1 MGSLEN
7 LSASVRLAESKKSSL
22 RKAILLLLLEWKGLD
37 QQLDSTEHAFEGCA
51 RELES
56 REERLNSIRESL
68 DTRAKQLEER
78 ESEFHAFQEEKI
90 SDLNAK
96 AEQLDSIWESVD
108 NSLEE
113 AQYREEK
120 LEEQQKLV
128 EGVFERLELEESKL
142 EVLRDSVRE
151 MLEEIRSKEKLVVNR
166 SKEMDCI
173 QDWMERRRKKLY
185 GKEERLQEWEKV
197 LDARA
202 KELDSK
208 ELKVKERERDLDARA
223 KLNEEGKKEIELKEK
238 EIESR
243 SKQLDS
249 VKKFSSQR
257 FKEFWVMK
265 KKLISDE
272 KLLEERVKELEIK
285 EKDLEMRVLNAPVK
299 IEPLEEMPLHDYADI
314 IFCITM
320 GAKDLQI
327 FLNERARDHDTMSD
341 EVFRALRFSLDPAKL
356 ILDAM
361 QGFYPP
367 HLKKGDVE
375 FEGSVVRRSCIL
387 LLEQLM
393 RMSPE
398 IQPRVK
404 EEALKLAEEWK
415 AKMRVRAENSL
426 EVLGFL
432 HLLAA
437 YGLTSAFDSDELSS
451 LFETVAEHS
460 QSLELCRL
468 LLSTDRVPDLVHY
481 LINKNHHLVAI
492 KFVCSFGVHDKFP
505 PVLLLKDCLKRIN
518 ITKGLLM
525 PNKGNEPRE
534 ARNRAIDK
542 RVAALR
548 DVIKCIADNKLDSVY
563 SAKVVEGH
571 IEWLIR
577 QKEDSNCT
585 ASAPSN
591 ISQEQQIGEK
601 KHMPSTTAALST
613 KALPAA
619 PVPSKAASSVLGP
632 ATAFSLILAKMD
644 GKRLLSFLNEHVED
658 HEMMR
663 DEVFTALQLSF
674 DPATLVLNAIQ
685 GFHPPH
691 TKTGDEEFE
700 SAVIRSSCM
709 LLLEQLI
716 RLSPHIKARVR
727 EAAAELAI
735 EWKYEMRVETANP
748 LDSLA
753 FLLLLGAYNLGAYF
767 DINEFPSLF
776 ENLAQHSHA
785 SELCQLLGF
794 SEKIQASGI
803 INRQA
808 NIEQSTSENLQLND
822 AVTSS
827 SKDPRHDIS
836 SLDANTNGK
845 RKMHTSVDSEAPTC
859 FKNSSDPAKLV
870 LDAVQGSY
878 HSITEGNKSF
888 KLDVTTSFSSLL
900 EQLMRFSPEIKPCV
914 IQEAVVFA
922 VEWRTRLLES
932 TPKPSEVKRSTFKE
946 SDSTGLGKPVSG
958 PHNKLFSA
966 HSRASSGLWRSM
978 TKTEVVSSCL
988 ADIIQHLSQKGE
1000 QLLAIRYIYAFG
1012 LADEFPSVPLLEK
1025 HLHTSKEL
1033 AEKLRE
1039 EGQNSPEAQNK
1050 AIITEI
1056 LALRRAI
1063 KCIAAH
1069 SLEYSS
1075 ENLRIRIVQLQK
1087 QKVKPKDC
1095 ITFAAQKAQ
1104 SQQQETKKR
1113 PVLASILPL
1122 KAERQ
1127 RQQAIKRPRVTVPGE
1142 AAPSA
1147 ATSYSTYSTHQSPTL
1162 HQGAEAVPRG
1172 GTAHLVHWAHES
1184 PYQHQGGPFVQQGGS
1199 YCFHSIEA
1207 PSEDQGGLFTE
1218 QSGPSRGASSVNY
1231 GLLGSRPVMPHM
1243 SHLAWQR

>member
-7 LSASVRLAESKKSSL
+7 LSASVRVAESKKSSL
-22 RKAILLLLLEWKGLD
+22 RKAMLILLLEWKDLD
-37 QQLDSTEHAFEGCA
+37 QQLDSTQHAFEGCV

-68 DTRAKQLEER
+68 DKRAKQLEER
-78 ESEFHAFQEEKI
+78 ENEFQAFQEEKI

-96 AEQLDSIWESVD
+96 AEQLDSIRESVD

-128 EGVFERLELEESKL
+128 EGVFERLESEESKL

-166 SKEMDCI
+166 AKEMDCI

-185 GKEERLQEWEKV
+185 GKEERFVEWEKL
-197 LDARA
+197 LDSRA

-208 ELKVKERERDLDARA
+208 ELKLKERERDLDARA

-272 KLLEERVKELEIK
+272 KLLEERAKELEIK

-314 IFCITM
+314 RFCITM

-327 FLNERARDHDTMSD
+327 FLNERARDHDMMSD

-367 HLKKGDVE
+367 HLKKGDAE

-404 EEALKLAEEWK
+404 EEALKLAVEWK
-415 AKMRVRAENSL
+415 AKMRVKAENSL

-437 YGLTSAFDSDELSS
+437 YGLASAFDSDELPS

-460 QSLELCRL
+460 QSLELCQL
-468 LLSTDRVPDLVHY
+468 LVSTDRVPD
-481 LINKNHHLVAI
+481 
-492 KFVCSFGVHDKFP
+492 
-505 PVLLLKDCLKRIN
+505 CLKRIK

-563 SAKVVEGH
+563 SSKVVEGR

-577 QKEDSNCT
+577 QKEDSKCT
-585 ASAPSN
+585 ASALSN
-591 ISQEQQIGEK
+591 FSQEQQMGEK
-601 KHMPSTTAALST
+601 KHMSSSTAALST

-619 PVPSKAASSVLGP
+619 PVPKNAASSVLGP

-644 GKRLLSFLNEHVED
+644 AKRLLSFLNEHVED

-700 SAVIRSSCM
+700 AGVIRNSCM

-727 EAAAELAI
+727 EAATELAI
-735 EWKYEMRVETANP
+735 EWNYEMRVKTANP

-767 DINEFPSLF
+767 DTNELPSLF

-803 INRQA
+803 INHQA
-808 NIEQSTSENLQLND
+808 NIEQSMSENLQLND
-822 AVTSS
+822 TVASS
-827 SKDPRHDIS
+827 SKGPRHDIS
-836 SLDANTNGK
+836 SLDDNTNGK
-845 RKMHTSVDSEAPTC
+845 RKMHTSVDSKAPTC

-870 LDAVQGSY
+870 LDAVQGSFR
-878 HSITEGNKSF
+878 SITEGNKSF
-888 KLDVTTSFSSLL
+888 KLDLTTSFSSLL

-914 IQEAVVFA
+914 KQEAVVFA

-946 SDSTGLGKPVSG
+946 LDSTELGKPVS
-958 PHNKLFSA
+958 
-966 HSRASSGLWRSM
+966 
-978 TKTEVVSSCL
+978 
-988 ADIIQHLSQKGE
+988 DIIQHLIRKGE
-1000 QLLAIRYIYAFG
+1000 QLSAIRYIYAFG
-1012 LADEFPSVPLLEK
+1012 LADEFPPVPLLER
-1025 HLHTSKEL
+1025 HLHASKEL
-1033 AEKLRE
+1033 TEKVRE
-1039 EGQNSPEAQNK
+1039 EGQHSPEAQNK
-1050 AIITEI
+1050 AITTEI
-1056 LALRRAI
+1056 LALRHAI

-1069 SLEYSS
+1069 RLEYSS

-1095 ITFAAQKAQ
+1095 ISFAAQKAQ

-1113 PVLASILPL
+1113 PVLASVLPL

-1127 RQQAIKRPRVTVPGE
+1127 RQQPVKRPRVTVPAE

-1147 ATSYSTYSTHQSPTL
+1147 GTSYSTHQSPTL

-1172 GTAHLVHWAHES
+1172 GIAHLVHWAHES
-1184 PYQHQGGPFVQQGGS
+1184 PYQHQGGPFVQEGGS
-1199 YCFHSIEA
+1199 YRFHSIEA

-1218 QSGPSRGASSVNY
+1218 QSGPSRGASAVNY
-1231 GLLGSRPVMPHM
+1231 GLLGSRPVMSHM
-1243 SHLAWQR
+1243 SHLAWQH